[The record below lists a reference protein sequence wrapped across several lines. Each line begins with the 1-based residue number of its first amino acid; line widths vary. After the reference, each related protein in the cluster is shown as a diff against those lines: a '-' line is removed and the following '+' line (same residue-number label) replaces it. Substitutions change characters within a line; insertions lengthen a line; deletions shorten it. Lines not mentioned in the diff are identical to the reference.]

1 MMSMV
6 AQMVHLYPHQ
16 KEALQAMAGK
26 KGSSLAAE
34 VREAVD
40 KHLDGISEVE
50 MRELDLLTRQ
60 AEQAIEEMLA
70 MLDEDRRD
78 HEAFKETLEQLRSSH
93 RNGGDE

>member
-50 MRELDLLTRQ
+50 MREIDLLTRQ

-70 MLDEDRRD
+70 MLDADRRD
-78 HEAFKETLEQLRSSH
+78 HEAFKQELERLQANRRSA
-93 RNGGDE
+93 GDE